1 MVAKR
6 EEPKR
11 WFYFKWNFDL
21 KVTVIE
27 AVSFEEVVRLV
38 DQTRPAHFALAEVRT
53 EVTKTNHFCMLPG
66 AMRSIEILAYAA
78 GT

>member
-1 MVAKR
+1 MHKSDTSPA
-6 EEPKR
+6 PQPS
-11 WFYFKWNFDL
+11 
-21 KVTVIE
+21 
-27 AVSFEEVVRLV
+27 AVPYPLGSFEEVVRLV

-53 EVTKTNHFCMLPG
+53 ELTKTNHFCMLPG

>member
-1 MVAKR
+1 MHKSDSSPA
-6 EEPKR
+6 PQPS
-11 WFYFKWNFDL
+11 
-21 KVTVIE
+21 
-27 AVSFEEVVRLV
+27 AVPYPLGSFEEVVRLV